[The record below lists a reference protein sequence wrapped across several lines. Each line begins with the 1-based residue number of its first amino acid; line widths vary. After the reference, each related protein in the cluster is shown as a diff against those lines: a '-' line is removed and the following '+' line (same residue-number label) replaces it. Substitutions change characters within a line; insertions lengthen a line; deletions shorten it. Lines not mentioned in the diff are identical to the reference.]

1 MREPN
6 DLQFEDIRKTFPG
19 VVALDDVSFGVRA
32 GSVHA
37 LLGENGAGKST
48 LLKVLSGAHRADG
61 GRVLLE
67 GQEKRLRSTQD
78 AIQEGIAVIYQE
90 LQLVDDLSV
99 AENLF
104 LGHLPHRLGKVDRKK
119 LIADSERLLEWVG
132 ENLNPRVRLGSLA
145 IAQRQMVE
153 IAKALSHH
161 AKVIAFDEPTSSL
174 TSREVDRL
182 FAVIRQLR
190 DEGRVILY
198 VSHRME
204 EIFEVCDAATVFRDG
219 KHVQTWDDLGGVTR
233 DELVRSMVG
242 RDVATLTGD
251 PGARELGEVGLHVD
265 GVTGPGVVAP
275 ANAEIRKGEIVGLFG
290 LVGAGR
296 TELLKLIYGATKMRT
311 GNVSV
316 HGKPLGPHAPGESLD
331 HGLAWCPEDRKAEGI
346 VPLASVQDNLNLGV
360 RGRFSPLGF
369 VIHAGRE
376 RRNAADAVRR
386 LGIRAASLRQ
396 VVGNLSGGN
405 QQKTILGRVLG
416 HDVEVLLLDEP
427 TRGID
432 IGAKQEIYAIIRDLA
447 RNGAAVLFVS
457 SDLPEVLNLS
467 DRVLVMREGALVGE
481 LQRGEATPERVLE
494 LALPAGG
501 RAAS

>member
-1 MREPN
+1 MRVPN
-6 DLQFEDIRKTFPG
+6 DLQFEGIRKTFPG

-37 LLGENGAGKST
+37 VLGENGAGKST
-48 LLKVLSGAHRADG
+48 LLKILSGAHRADA
-61 GRVLLE
+61 GRVLLDGE
-67 GQEKRLRSTQD
+67 EKRFRNTQD
-78 AIQEGIAVIYQE
+78 AIGEGIAVIYQE
-90 LQLVDDLSV
+90 LQLVNDLSV

-104 LGHLPHRLGKVDRKK
+104 LGHLPHRAGWVDRRK
-119 LIADSERLLEWVG
+119 LIAEADRLLEWVG
-132 ENLNPRVRLGSLA
+132 ESLNPRARLGSLA

-153 IAKALSHH
+153 IAKALSHK

-182 FAVIRQLR
+182 FEVIRQLR

-219 KHVQTWDDLGGVTR
+219 KHVQTWESLESVTR

-242 RDVATLTGD
+242 RDVATLVG
-251 PGARELGEVGLHVD
+251 PAEPCQPGEVALHVE
-265 GVTGPGVVAP
+265 GVTGLGVVAP
-275 ANAEIRKGEIVGLFG
+275 AGIEIRKGEIVGLFG

-296 TELLKLIYGATKMRT
+296 TELLKLIYGASKRRS
-311 GNVSV
+311 GEVSV
-316 HGKPLGPHAPGESLD
+316 HGRALGQRDPGQSLRR
-331 HGLAWCPEDRKAEGI
+331 GLAWCPEDRKAEGI

-360 RGRFSPLGF
+360 RRRFSPLGF
-369 VIHAGRE
+369 LIHPGRE
-376 RRNAADAVRR
+376 RRNAEAGVKR
-386 LGIRAASLRQ
+386 LGIRAFSLRQ
-396 VVGNLSGGN
+396 TIGNLSGGN

-432 IGAKQEIYAIIRDLA
+432 IGAKQEIYAIIRELA

-457 SDLPEVLNLS
+457 SELPEVLGLS
-467 DRVLVMREGALVGE
+467 DRVLVMRQGALVGE
-481 LQRGEATPERVLE
+481 LSRKEATPESVLE
-494 LALPAGG
+494 LALPTGG
-501 RAAS
+501 RVAS

>member
-1 MREPN
+1 MRVPN
-6 DLQFEDIRKTFPG
+6 DLQFEGIRKTFPG

-37 LLGENGAGKST
+37 VLGENGAGKST
-48 LLKVLSGAHRADG
+48 LLKILSGAHRADA
-61 GRVLLE
+61 GRVLLDGE
-67 GQEKRLRSTQD
+67 EKRFRNTQD
-78 AIQEGIAVIYQE
+78 AIGEGIAVIYQE
-90 LQLVDDLSV
+90 LQLVNDLSV

-104 LGHLPHRLGKVDRKK
+104 LGHLPHRAGWVDRRK
-119 LIADSERLLEWVG
+119 LIAEADRLLEWVG
-132 ENLNPRVRLGSLA
+132 ESLNPRARLGSLA

-153 IAKALSHH
+153 IAKALSHK

-182 FAVIRQLR
+182 FEVIRQLR

-219 KHVQTWDDLGGVTR
+219 KHVQTWESLESVTR

-242 RDVATLTGD
+242 RDVATLVG
-251 PGARELGEVGLHVD
+251 PAEPCQPGEVALHVE
-265 GVTGPGVVAP
+265 GVTGLGVVAP
-275 ANAEIRKGEIVGLFG
+275 AGIEIRKGEIVGLFG

-296 TELLKLIYGATKMRT
+296 TELLKLIYGASKRRS
-311 GNVSV
+311 GEVSV
-316 HGKPLGPHAPGESLD
+316 HGRALGQRDPGQSLRR
-331 HGLAWCPEDRKAEGI
+331 GLAWCPEDRKAEGI

-360 RGRFSPLGF
+360 RRRFSPLGF
-369 VIHAGRE
+369 LIHPGRE
-376 RRNAADAVRR
+376 RRNAEAGVKR
-386 LGIRAASLRQ
+386 LGIRAFSLRQ
-396 VVGNLSGGN
+396 TIGNLSGGN

-432 IGAKQEIYAIIRDLA
+432 IGAKQEIYAIIRELA

-457 SDLPEVLNLS
+457 SELPEVLGLS
-467 DRVLVMREGALVGE
+467 DRVLVMRQGALVGE
-481 LQRGEATPERVLE
+481 LSRKEATPESVLE
-494 LALPAGG
+494 LALPTGV
-501 RAAS
+501 RVAS

>member
-1 MREPN
+1 MNRALE
-6 DLQFEDIRKTFPG
+6 FEGIRKTFPG
-19 VVALDDVSFGVRA
+19 VVALDDVSFAVDA

-48 LLKVLSGAHRADG
+48 LLKILSGAHRADE
-61 GRVLLE
+61 GRVVLE
-67 GQEKRLRSTQD
+67 GREERFRGTQD
-78 AIQEGIAVIYQE
+78 AIDKGIAVIYQE

-104 LGHLPHRLGKVDRKK
+104 LGHLPHRFGRVDRRT
-119 LIADSERLLEWVG
+119 LIAEAERLLQWVG
-132 ENLNPRVRLGSLA
+132 ETLNPRARLGSLP

-153 IAKALSHH
+153 IAKALSHD
-161 AKVIAFDEPTSSL
+161 AKVFAFDEPTSSL

-182 FAVIRQLR
+182 FEVIRQLR

-204 EIFEVCDAATVFRDG
+204 EIFKLCDAATVFRDG
-219 KHVQTWDDLGGVTR
+219 RHVRTWTSLEDVTR
-233 DELVRSMVG
+233 EELVRSMVG
-242 RDVATLTGD
+242 RDVASHAEGEE
-251 PGARELGEVGLHVD
+251 PRELGPVALEVEDLSGA
-265 GVTGPGVVAP
+265 GVSDP
-275 ANAEIRKGEIVGLFG
+275 ARLAIRKGEIVGLFG

-296 TELLKLIYGATKMRT
+296 TELLKLVFGAARARS
-311 GNVSV
+311 GRVAL
-316 HGKPLGPHAPGESLD
+316 HGAELGSHGPGQALAK
-331 HGLAWCPEDRKAEGI
+331 GLAWCPEDRKAEGI

-360 RGRFSPLGF
+360 RRRFSPLGF
-369 VIHAGRE
+369 VIHPGRE
-376 RRNAADAVRR
+376 RRNALEGVQR

-396 VVGNLSGGN
+396 PVGNLSGGN

-416 HDVEVLLLDEP
+416 HDVDVLLLDEP

-432 IGAKQEIYAIIRDLA
+432 VGAKQEIYAIIRGLA
-447 RNGAAVLFVS
+447 RQGAAVLFVS
-457 SDLPEVLNLS
+457 SDLPEVLSLS

-481 LQRGEATPERVLE
+481 LSKTEATPERVLG

-501 RAAS
+501 RETD

>member
-1 MREPN
+1 MNRALE
-6 DLQFEDIRKTFPG
+6 FEGIRKTFPG
-19 VVALDDVSFGVRA
+19 VVALDDVSFGVGA

-48 LLKVLSGAHRADG
+48 LLKILSGAHRADE
-61 GRVLLE
+61 GRVLLD
-67 GQEKRLRSTQD
+67 GKEKRFRNTQD
-78 AIQEGIAVIYQE
+78 AIAEGIAVIYQE

-104 LGHLPHRLGKVDRKK
+104 LGHLPQRFGKVDRHR
-119 LIADSERLLEWVG
+119 LFAESGRLLEWVG
-132 ENLNPRVRLGSLA
+132 EALNPRTRLGALP

-153 IAKALSHH
+153 IAKALSLD
-161 AKVIAFDEPTSSL
+161 ARVLAFDEPTSSL

-182 FAVIRQLR
+182 FEVIRQLR

-204 EIFEVCDAATVFRDG
+204 EIFKLCDAATVFRDG
-219 KHVQTWDDLGGVTR
+219 KHVQTWDSLQEVTR

-242 RDVATLTGD
+242 RDVAAFAEEGEARALGD
-251 PGARELGEVGLHVD
+251 VALRVAD
-265 GVTGPGVVAP
+265 VTGPGVVAP
-275 ANAEIRKGEIVGLFG
+275 ADLAIRKGEIVGLFG

-296 TELLKLIYGATKMRT
+296 TELLKLIYGAAKARS
-311 GNVSV
+311 GRVSL
-316 HGKPLGPHAPGESLD
+316 HGVELGPHGPGKALAT
-331 HGLAWCPEDRKAEGI
+331 GLAWCPEDRKAEGI

-360 RGRFSPLGF
+360 RRRFSPLGF
-369 VIHAGRE
+369 VIHPGRE
-376 RRNAADAVRR
+376 HRNALKGVER
-386 LGIRAASLRQ
+386 LGIRASGLRQ
-396 VVGNLSGGN
+396 AVGNLSGGN

-457 SDLPEVLNLS
+457 SDLPEVINLS

-481 LQRGEATPERVLE
+481 LPRGDATPERVLE

>member
-1 MREPN
+1 MRVPN
-6 DLQFEDIRKTFPG
+6 DLQFEGIRKTFPG

-37 LLGENGAGKST
+37 VLGENGAGKST
-48 LLKVLSGAHRADG
+48 LLKILSGAHRADA
-61 GRVLLE
+61 GRVLLDGE
-67 GQEKRLRSTQD
+67 EKRFRNTQD
-78 AIQEGIAVIYQE
+78 AIGEGIAVIYQE
-90 LQLVDDLSV
+90 LQLVNDLSV

-104 LGHLPHRLGKVDRKK
+104 LGHLPHRAGWVDRRK
-119 LIADSERLLEWVG
+119 LIAEADRLLEWVG
-132 ENLNPRVRLGSLA
+132 ESLNPRARLGSLA

-153 IAKALSHH
+153 IAKALSHK

-182 FAVIRQLR
+182 FEVIRQLR

-219 KHVQTWDDLGGVTR
+219 KHVQTWESLESVTR

-242 RDVATLTGD
+242 RDVATLVG
-251 PGARELGEVGLHVD
+251 PAEPCQPGEVALHVE
-265 GVTGPGVVAP
+265 GVTGLGVVAP
-275 ANAEIRKGEIVGLFG
+275 AGIEIRKGEIVGLFG

-296 TELLKLIYGATKMRT
+296 TELLKLIYGASKRRS
-311 GNVSV
+311 GEVSV
-316 HGKPLGPHAPGESLD
+316 HGRALGQRDPGQSLRR
-331 HGLAWCPEDRKAEGI
+331 GLAWCPEDRKAEGI

-360 RGRFSPLGF
+360 RRRFSPLGF
-369 VIHAGRE
+369 LIHHLLE
-376 RRNAADAVRR
+376 RRNAEAGVKR
-386 LGIRAASLRQ
+386 LGIRAFSLRQ
-396 VVGNLSGGN
+396 TIGNLSGGN

-432 IGAKQEIYAIIRDLA
+432 IGAKQEIYAIIRELA

-457 SDLPEVLNLS
+457 SELPEVLGLS
-467 DRVLVMREGALVGE
+467 DRVLVMRQGALVGE
-481 LQRGEATPERVLE
+481 LSRKEATPESVLE
-494 LALPAGG
+494 LALPTGG
-501 RAAS
+501 RVAS